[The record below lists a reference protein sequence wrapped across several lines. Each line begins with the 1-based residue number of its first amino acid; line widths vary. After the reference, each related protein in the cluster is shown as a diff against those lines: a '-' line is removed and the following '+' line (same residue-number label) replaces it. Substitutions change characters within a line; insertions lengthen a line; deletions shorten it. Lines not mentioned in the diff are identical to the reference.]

1 MNRRTAVE
9 SDPIRYTRSMK
20 TLTITEVARNFSA
33 VLDGV
38 ERGQKETRDA
48 RCAA

>member
-1 MNRRTAVE
+1 
-9 SDPIRYTRSMK
+9 MK

-38 ERGQKETRDA
+38 KRHSQGTQGQA
-48 RCAA
+48 RNARRAA